1 MALEPTLIVSVR
13 RALHLLDAVGEAGR
27 PLPAKALARRA
38 GLPLAT
44 TYHLLRTLVHEG
56 YLTRLDGAG
65 YVLGD
70 HVATLLDGP
79 AQAARCA
86 VARREI
92 LAGLRDE
99 LSAASY
105 LSVLTDGEIRL
116 VDVADGPATPRV
128 DLWVGFEDAAHA
140 TAVGKAVLA
149 VLRSGERADY
159 LARHGLADLTPHTV
173 TDARVLLHQLEARP
187 AFALDREEYALGTA
201 CVAVPVPGAPEP
213 AAVAVSVPAGR
224 VGRIVGHADELR
236 SAAARLGLALGSGVV
251 TI

>member
-56 YLTRLDGAG
+56 YLARIDGAG
-65 YVLGD
+65 YVLGE

-79 AQAARCA
+79 ASAALRA
-86 VARREI
+86 VRRREI
-92 LAGLRDE
+92 LVGLRDE
-99 LSAASY
+99 LSAAAY
-105 LSVLTDGEIRL
+105 LSELTDGEIRL
-116 VDVADGPATPRV
+116 VDVADSAGAPRV

-149 VLRSGERADY
+149 VLRPEDRLDY
-159 LARHGLADLTPHTV
+159 LGRHGMADLTPHTL
-173 TDARVLLHQLEARP
+173 TDRRALLHQLETQP
-187 AFALDREEYALGTA
+187 VLSTDREEYALGTA
-201 CVAVPVPGAPEP
+201 CVAVPIPGAAQP
-213 AAVAVSVPAGR
+213 AAVAVSVPAHR
-224 VGRIVGHADELR
+224 VARIVGRADELR
-236 SAAARLGLALGSGVV
+236 RAAGRLGLALSA
-251 TI
+251 

>member
-56 YLTRLDGAG
+56 YLTRLDGVG

-79 AQAARCA
+79 AQAGRCA
-86 VARREI
+86 ARRREI
-92 LAGLRDE
+92 LVTLRDE
-99 LSAASY
+99 LSAAAY

-149 VLRSGERADY
+149 MLGGDERADY
-159 LARHGLADLTPHTV
+159 LARHGMADLTPHTV
-173 TDARVLLHQLEARP
+173 TDPRVLLHQLEARP
-187 AFALDREEYALGTA
+187 ALSVDREEYALGTA
-201 CVAVPVPGAPEP
+201 CVAVPVPGAAEP
-213 AAVAVSVPAGR
+213 MAVAVFVPAPR
-224 VGRIVGHADELR
+224 MAQVVGRADQLR
-236 SAAARLGLALGSGVV
+236 RAAARLGLALASPVV

>member
-38 GLPLAT
+38 DLPLAT

-56 YLTRLDGAG
+56 YLTRLDDAG

-70 HVATLLDGP
+70 HLALLLDGP
-79 AQAARCA
+79 AQAGRSAA
-86 VARREI
+86 HRRGI
-92 LAGLRDE
+92 LVTLRDE
-99 LSAASY
+99 LSAAAY

-116 VDVADGPATPRV
+116 LDVADGPTAPRV

-149 VLRSGERADY
+149 GLRAGERDEY
-159 LARHGLADLTPHTV
+159 LARHALADLTPHTV
-173 TDARVLLHQLEARP
+173 TDRRVLLHQLEAAP
-187 AFALDREEYALGTA
+187 ALAMDREEYALGTA
-201 CVAVPVPGAPEP
+201 CVAVPVPGAPHP
-213 AAVAVSVPAGR
+213 AAVAVSVPAAR
-224 VGRIVGHADELR
+224 VGRVVARAEQLR
-236 SAAARLGLALGSGVV
+236 AAAVRLGLALSAPVV

>member
-1 MALEPTLIVSVR
+1 MALEPTLIASVR
-13 RALHLLDAVGEAGR
+13 RALHLLDAVGEAGH

-56 YLTRLDGAG
+56 YLTRLDGVG

-79 AQAARCA
+79 AQAAQRA
-86 VARREI
+86 VRRREI
-92 LAGLRDE
+92 LIGLRDG
-99 LSAASY
+99 LAAASY
-105 LSVLTDGEIRL
+105 LSVLSDGEIRL

-149 VLRSGERADY
+149 VLRSDERADY
-159 LARHGLADLTPHTV
+159 LARHGMADLTPHTV
-173 TDARVLLHQLEARP
+173 TDARVLLRQLEARP
-187 AFALDREEYALGTA
+187 AFALDSEEYALGTA

-213 AAVAVSVPAGR
+213 AAVAVSVPVGR
-224 VGRIVGHADELR
+224 VARIVGHADQLR
-236 SAAARLGLALGSGVV
+236 SAATRLGLALAAPVV

>member
-38 GLPLAT
+38 DLPLAT

-56 YLTRLDGAG
+56 YLARVEGVG

-70 HVATLLDGP
+70 HVAELLDGP
-79 AQAARCA
+79 ARQGLRAARQ
-86 VARREI
+86 REI
-92 LAGLRDE
+92 LVGLRDE
-99 LSAASY
+99 LSAAAY

-116 VDVADGPATPRV
+116 VDVADSAAAPRV

-149 VLRSGERADY
+149 VLRPGDRLDY
-159 LARHGLADLTPHTV
+159 LGRHGMADLTPRTV
-173 TDARVLLHQLEARP
+173 TDRRVLLHQLETQP
-187 AFALDREEYALGTA
+187 VYALDREEYALGTA
-201 CVAVPVPGAPEP
+201 CIAVSIPGAPEP
-213 AAVAVSVPAGR
+213 AAVAVSVPSGQ
-224 VGRIVGHADELR
+224 VGRIVGRADELR
-236 SAAARLGLALGSGVV
+236 RAAERLGLALSA
-251 TI
+251 